1 MERRASLLPK
11 LINSGELDD
20 YDEEDDRDYTPQ
32 TASFKYKDPRIGENY
47 QVDEKNIPEVILAK
61 TYFP

>member
-20 YDEEDDRDYTPQ
+20 YDEEDDKDYTPQ

-47 QVDEKNIPEVILAK
+47 QVDEKNIPEVIV
-61 TYFP
+61 T